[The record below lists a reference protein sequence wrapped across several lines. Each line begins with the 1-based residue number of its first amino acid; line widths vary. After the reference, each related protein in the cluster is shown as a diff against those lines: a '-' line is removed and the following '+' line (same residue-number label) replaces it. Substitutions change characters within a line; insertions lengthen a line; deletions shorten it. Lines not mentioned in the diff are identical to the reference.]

1 MAFSNTRPLIPAV
14 ATTLLTCGTVVV
26 PASPA
31 AAETPRVHAVQG
43 LTRHS
48 PYTGQDV
55 ADVPGVVTAVDQFGS
70 ARGFWFQDPDPDG
83 DPRTSEALFV
93 FTGSA
98 TPDVGPG
105 DDVRVS
111 GTVTEYSP
119 GDGLQTI
126 TQLTD
131 ARWTVVETGAEV
143 PAAVV
148 LDSDTVPTTY
158 APDHNGDIN
167 QLELRP
173 EDYALDFWE
182 AHEHMVLRIDD
193 APVVGPTDPY
203 NALWVTTKETQNRS
217 PRGGT
222 VYGGYDDPN
231 SGRLK
236 IASLIP
242 FSEQPFP
249 KANVGDALAGTTE
262 GPLYYSRFGGY
273 LLRATTLGR
282 HVDNA
287 LPRGVADDHRDWE
300 LSAATYNVENLSATD
315 TQEKFDG
322 LARGVAVNLGSP
334 DIVALE
340 EIQDNNGT
348 VDDGT
353 VAADETLDRFV
364 AAIKDAGGPT
374 YEWRQINPED
384 GTDGGQ
390 PGGNIRNAFLFNPA
404 RVSFVDRDGGDAT
417 TPVAAVEGPDGRAR
431 LSVSPGRIAPGDDAW
446 QRSRKPL
453 VGEFAFEGRTVFV
466 VANHF
471 SSKRGDQPLHGLHQP
486 PERTSE
492 VQRHAQAELVRAFT
506 DDLTAVDP
514 AANVMVVGDLNDFQF
529 SRTLEILTAD
539 GGLDNPLLGLP
550 EDERYN
556 YVYDGNSQALDH
568 MLLTPAAGERARYE
582 VVRANAEF
590 YDQVSDHDPQV
601 VRFRPLT
608 GDASVDHRED
618 RKYYSGA
625 GRPNRG

>member
-1 MAFSNTRPLIPAV
+1 MALSHTRPLISAAAATALTFGAV
-14 ATTLLTCGTVVV
+14 LI

-43 LTRHS
+43 LTRLS
-48 PYTGQDV
+48 PYAGQDV
-55 ADVPGVVTAVDQFGS
+55 ADVPGVVTAVNRFGS
-70 ARGFWFQDPDPDG
+70 ARGFWFQDPDGDG

-93 FTGSA
+93 FTGST
-98 TPDVGPG
+98 TPDVDPG

-131 ARWTVVETGAEV
+131 ADWTVVDTDAEV

-148 LDSDTVPTTY
+148 LDSDTIPDTY
-158 APDHNGDIN
+158 APDHEGDISH
-167 QLELRP
+167 LELRP
-173 EDYALDFWE
+173 DESALDFWE
-182 AHEHMVLRIDD
+182 AHEHMVVRVDD
-193 APVVGPTDPY
+193 APVVGPTDRY
-203 NALWVTTKETQNRS
+203 NALWVTTKENQNRS

-236 IASLIP
+236 IESLIP
-242 FSEQPFP
+242 FAERPFP
-249 KANVGDALAGTTE
+249 KADVGDELAGITE
-262 GPLYYSRFGGY
+262 GPLYYRRFGGY
-273 LLRATTLGR
+273 LLKATTLGR
-282 HVDNA
+282 HVDNE

-315 TQEKFDG
+315 AQEKFDG
-322 LARGVAVNLGSP
+322 LAQGVAVNLGSP

-348 VDDGT
+348 VNDGT
-353 VAADETLDRFV
+353 VAADRTLDRFV
-364 AAIKDAGGPT
+364 AAIKDAGGPA
-374 YEWRQINPED
+374 YEWRQVSPED
-384 GTDGGQ
+384 GADGGQ
-390 PGGNIRNAFLFNPA
+390 PGGNIRNAFLVNPA
-404 RVSFVDRDGGDAT
+404 RVAFVDRDGGDAT
-417 TPVAAVEGPDGRAR
+417 TPVEVVEGPDGRAR
-431 LSVSPGRIAPGDDAW
+431 LSASPGRISPGDDAW

-453 VGEFAFEGRTVFV
+453 VGEFVFEGRPVFIV
-466 VANHF
+466 TNHF
-471 SSKRGDQPLHGLHQP
+471 ASKRGDQALHGIHQP

-492 VQRHAQAELVRAFT
+492 IQRHDQAELVRAFT
-506 DDLTAVDP
+506 DDLTAADP

-539 GGLDNPLLGLP
+539 GGLNNPLLGLP
-550 EDERYN
+550 EEERYN

-568 MLLTPAAGERARYE
+568 MLLDPAAGERARYE
-582 VVRANAEF
+582 VVRTNAEF
-590 YDQVSDHDPQV
+590 HEQVSDHDPQV

-608 GDASVDHRED
+608 GDARIDHRED
-618 RKYYSGA
+618 RRYYSGA